1 MDERGTGGQTERG
14 AAAGGAVADAR
25 QQKGAGRIGRIRW
38 PWAIAFALMVCV
50 VWGNSLVPGDDSGSL
65 SMAVVDWIRGV
76 LAAIGLPSDWVTN
89 FVVRK
94 TAHFTEYLVLALIG
108 MQAFGPHRR
117 PLRLLPA
124 AATAIALVAV
134 PCIDETIQLSVSGRS
149 GQITDVLI
157 DCSGILTGALLTL
170 LGSRLW
176 RRLRRQSD
184 PA

>member
-1 MDERGTGGQTERG
+1 MDERGTGGGQTERG

-25 QQKGAGRIGRIRW
+25 QKGAGRADRIRW

-124 AATAIALVAV
+124 AATAVALVAV

-170 LGSRLW
+170 LGSWLW
-176 RRLRRQSD
+176 RRLRQKSG
-184 PA
+184 AA